1 MLLRL
6 HGYKVKAMPC
16 AEDALAWLQQ
26 EGHLNIIAIVDV
38 NLPGMSGVEFVRRA
52 RRIFSD
58 MPCVFMSA
66 NDEVNLEQI
75 RQAFRQPA
83 LRKPFELRSL
93 LGLIAGSQ
101 HVG

>member
-6 HGYKVKAMPC
+6 HGYKVKAVPC
-16 AEDALAWLQQ
+16 GEDALAWLQQ
-26 EGHLNIIAIVDV
+26 EGHHNVLAVVDV

-52 RRIFSD
+52 RQIFPG

-66 NDEVNLEQI
+66 NDEVNLEYI

-83 LRKPFELRSL
+83 LRKPFEVSSL
-93 LGLIAGSQ
+93 LGLIAG
-101 HVG
+101 VGA